1 MCGWFGRAW
10 TGWVRLPVM
19 LVGLGHVDLVC
30 RDLPGSLAFYRTVFG
45 PLGLE
50 EPFLVDGE
58 RGEQI
63 HYLRFPAR
71 GSGSLGLRQ
80 ALDEQP
86 FELYAP
92 GLHHL
97 AFAVEAREDVD
108 AAHSAAVR
116 AGAEILHAPR
126 VFPQYRLDYYA
137 TFFLDPDGFRLEVAT
152 ARDARDP

>member
-1 MCGWFGRAW
+1 
-10 TGWVRLPVM
+10 M

-30 RDLPGSLAFYRTVFG
+30 RDLQRSLAFYAAVLG

-50 EPFLVDGE
+50 PPQLVEGE

-63 HYLRFPAR
+63 HYLRFPVP

-97 AFAVEAREDVD
+97 AFAVETDVEVD
-108 AAHSAAVR
+108 AVYAAAVA
-116 AGAEILHAPR
+116 AGAEILHPPR
-126 VFPQYRLDYYA
+126 LWPQYAATYYA
-137 TFFLDPDGFRLEVAT
+137 TFFLDPDRFRIEVAS
-152 ARDARDP
+152 ARDARG

>member
-1 MCGWFGRAW
+1 
-10 TGWVRLPVM
+10 M

-30 RDLPGSLAFYRTVFG
+30 RDLPASLAFYRAVFG

-80 ALDEQP
+80 ALEEQA
-86 FELYAP
+86 FKLYAP

-97 AFAVEAREDVD
+97 AFAVEERGDVD
-108 AAHSAAVR
+108 AAHAAAVQ

-126 VFPQYRLDYYA
+126 VFPQYRHDYYA